1 MQPQGVV
8 MVNGTNR
15 QQPVP
20 VAAGTGQAGG
30 LQRKHRAHCVTVLR
44 EEQQLKARR
53 IFHLALSALF
63 RNRYYFLAQRQL
75 VPSLN
80 FFPITR
86 TKPRSL
92 KK

>member
-30 LQRKHRAHCVTVLR
+30 LQRKHRAHCVTGVAGGATI
-44 EEQQLKARR
+44 ESTQNISPGA
-53 IFHLALSALF
+53 FSALP
-63 RNRYYFLAQRQL
+63 Q
-75 VPSLN
+75 SLL
-80 FFPITR
+80 FSGPKTAS
-86 TKPRSL
+86 T
-92 KK
+92 